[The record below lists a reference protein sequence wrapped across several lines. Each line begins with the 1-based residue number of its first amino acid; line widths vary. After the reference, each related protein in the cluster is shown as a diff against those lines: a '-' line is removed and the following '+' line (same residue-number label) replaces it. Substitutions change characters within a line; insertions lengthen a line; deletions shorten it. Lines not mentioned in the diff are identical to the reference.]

1 MLHDTTIDRLGAVR
15 AELSNLKSLEAKLVE
30 TVKRELIANG
40 EAAGEGEWFR
50 ATLSVAERVSV
61 NTTAVRTRYAKEK
74 FPELYSST
82 IVETL
87 RVSARTGE
95 EIAEAA

>member
-1 MLHDTTIDRLGAVR
+1 MLHDTMIDRLGAVR
-15 AELSNLKSLEAKLVE
+15 AEIANLKTLEAKLVE
-30 TVKRELIANG
+30 GVKRELLANG
-40 EAAGEGEWFR
+40 ERDGEGEWFR

-61 NTTAVRTRYAKEK
+61 DSKAVKSRYPQSR
-74 FPELYSST
+74 FPELYAST